1 MPIAPHTLAVIFAQV
16 AHCLERHDFALET
29 LDAYK
34 EDATAGRLTVE
45 RLRGFLQGLSAAGAL
60 PYEDYCEVDAM
71 LEVGA
76 VGTGTGLD
84 PSTAL
89 LAMHVDLIRGL
100 DTDLGV
106 RRAAS
111 RAMGY
116 LQALLDIQSINSD
129 SYRAHREEIQKL
141 EQERLEE
148 LTSLRLSGSADRR
161 C

>member
-1 MPIAPHTLAVIFAQV
+1 MPIEPRTLTAVFTQV
-16 AHCLERHDFALET
+16 ARCLEGHDLALET
-29 LDAYK
+29 LDAYRA
-34 EDATAGRLTVE
+34 DAAAGLLTVD

-71 LEVGA
+71 LDVG
-76 VGTGTGLD
+76 
-84 PSTAL
+84 PRTAL

-100 DTDLGV
+100 DTDPGV

-111 RAMGY
+111 CAMGY

-148 LTSLRLSGSADRR
+148 LTSLRLLTAAHVGASTAKRSQ
-161 C
+161 